1 MPAQSV
7 QVTFPENFNV
17 KSLIFDPIQK
27 RKIPSDNPDE
37 KESASNTYHQISI
50 RMRYPDG
57 SEGPVIL
64 QLPRCPTFGINL
76 GMNGETAVNKLSLS
90 ILLGERDNYSD
101 EHKNAV
107 RVLNEIVLACKNQ
120 LMTETVRDALGLE
133 EVLEMRDLTGAK
145 KEISPIRPAK
155 DKDTKKP
162 LPMDVRPPTLY
173 ARMMVR
179 NDKDTNSK
187 MIASKFY
194 EENKFDAQGR
204 PVEVDPRDYISKMG
218 FCTALVKFESIYLGG
233 KMKIQVKVFECDIKG
248 QDNSFKSL
256 IRRSAAPVNESAPA
270 IFDDV
275 SYDNEEDEDGSEDAP
290 AASVAF
296 TPAPQI
302 MDEEMQDNDD
312 EDDGEPEAKRPPTPP
327 PVVAAPAPASKT
339 PVRRGQAKK

>member
-17 KSLIFDPIQK
+17 KSLIFDPVQK

-37 KESASNTYHQISI
+37 KESASNTYHQINI

-76 GMNGETAVNKLSLS
+76 GMNGETGANKLSLS
-90 ILLGERDNYSD
+90 VLLGERDNYSD

-107 RVLNEIVLACKNQ
+107 RVLNEIALACKNQ

-133 EVLEMRDLTGAK
+133 EVLELRDLTGAK

-179 NDKDTNSK
+179 NDKDSNSK

-194 EENKFDAQGR
+194 EEGKFDAAGR
-204 PVEVDPRDYISKMG
+204 PVEVDPRDFIGKMG
-218 FCTALVKFESIYLGG
+218 FCTALIKFESIYLGG
-233 KMKIQVKVFECDIKG
+233 KYKIQVKVFECDIKG

-256 IRRSAAPVNESAPA
+256 IKRSAAPAPTA
-270 IFDDV
+270 AAPSFFDDV
-275 SYDNEEDEDGSEDAP
+275 SYDNENEDEDEEETPVEAPKILVDA
-290 AASVAF
+290 
-296 TPAPQI
+296 
-302 MDEEMQDNDD
+302 DEEMQED
-312 EDDGEPEAKRPPTPP
+312 EEETNEPSPKRPPTPP
-327 PVVAAPAPASKT
+327 PVVVSAPPSKT
-339 PVRRGQAKK
+339 PVRRGAAKK